1 MSAFTESVVED
12 AALAWLQA
20 IGWPV
25 AHGPDIAPDMPAA
38 ERANYNE
45 VVLGTRLRDALARLN
60 PMLPADA
67 LEDAYR
73 KLTRPEGADL
83 IQRNRALHRLLANG
97 VTVEY
102 RTREGE
108 VRGAQ
113 ARVID
118 FDKPEANDWLAV
130 NQFSVTEN
138 KHSRRPDVVLF
149 VNGLPL
155 AVLELKNAA
164 DENATIWSA
173 FQQLQ
178 TYQAEIP
185 SLFATNAVL
194 VVSDGTQARVGA
206 LGAGREWFKP
216 WRTIAGERL
225 ADSHVPELQVVIE
238 GVFAPRR
245 FLDLVRDF
253 LVFED
258 DGSGRLIK
266 KMAGYHQFH
275 AVQVAVGET
284 LRAAELARVGEE
296 AGRYEAG
303 RKPGGK
309 PGDRRVGVVWHTQ
322 GSGKS
327 LTMAFYAGRII
338 REPAMENPTVVVLTD
353 RNELDDQLFGTFSRC
368 ADLLRQPPVQAE
380 SRAHLRELLSV
391 AAGGVVFTTIHKF
404 FPEEKGDRHPT
415 LSERRNIVVMAD
427 EAHRSQYDFIDGYAR
442 HMRDALPHASFIGFT
457 GTPIELQDANTRAVF
472 GDYISVYDIRRAV
485 QDGATVPIYYES
497 RLAKLTLDETERPK
511 IDPDFEE
518 ATEGE
523 EIERKEKLKSKW
535 AQLEAVV
542 GADKRLELV
551 ARDIVEHF
559 EKRLEAMDG
568 KAMIVCMSR
577 RICVELYREIVKLR
591 PDWHDEDDARGAI
604 KVVMTG
610 SASDPSDW
618 QAHIR
623 NKPRREALA
632 NRFRDAADPL
642 RIVLVRDMWL
652 TGFDAP
658 CMHTMYIDKP
668 MRGHGLMQAIARVN
682 RVFKD
687 KPGGLVVDYLG
698 LAHELKAALATY
710 TESGGTGRTAL
721 DQEEAVALMLEKYEV
736 CCGLFHGF
744 DRSRWTTGTPAER
757 LALLPAAQE
766 HILAKEDGKD
776 RCLRAVREL
785 SQAFALAVPHEEALR
800 IRDDVAFFQAVQAVL
815 AKRAPND
822 ARPEEDLDHAVRQI
836 ISRAVSPEGVV
847 DIFAA
852 AGLQKPD
859 ISILSD
865 EFLAEVR
872 GMPQRNLAV
881 ELLQKLLK
889 GELATRRR
897 KNVVQ
902 ARSFAEMLEQTLRRY
917 QNRAIEAA
925 QVIEE
930 LIALA
935 KEMREANARGENLG
949 LTEEELAFYD
959 ALETNDSAVKVLGD
973 DTLRDIARELVKTV
987 RNNVT
992 IDWTLRENVRAQ
1004 LRVLVKRILR
1014 KHGYPPDKQEKATQT
1029 VLEQAALLSAEWAV
1043 ACGV

>member
-1 MSAFTESVVED
+1 MV
-12 AALAWLQA
+12 
-20 IGWPV
+20 
-25 AHGPDIAPDMPAA
+25 
-38 ERANYNE
+38 
-45 VVLGTRLRDALARLN
+45 
-60 PMLPADA
+60 
-67 LEDAYR
+67 
-73 KLTRPEGADL
+73 
-83 IQRNRALHRLLANG
+83 
-97 VTVEY
+97 
-102 RTREGE
+102 
-108 VRGAQ
+108 
-113 ARVID
+113 
-118 FDKPEANDWLAV
+118 
-130 NQFSVTEN
+130 
-138 KHSRRPDVVLF
+138 
-149 VNGLPL
+149 
-155 AVLELKNAA
+155 
-164 DENATIWSA
+164 
-173 FQQLQ
+173 
-178 TYQAEIP
+178 
-185 SLFATNAVL
+185 
-194 VVSDGTQARVGA
+194 
-206 LGAGREWFKP
+206 
-216 WRTIAGERL
+216 
-225 ADSHVPELQVVIE
+225 
-238 GVFAPRR
+238 
-245 FLDLVRDF
+245 
-253 LVFED
+253 
-258 DGSGRLIK
+258 
-266 KMAGYHQFH
+266 
-275 AVQVAVGET
+275 ET
-284 LRAAELARVGEE
+284 LRAAELARADRVAEE
-296 AGRYEAG
+296 TGRYDAG
-303 RKPGGK
+303 RKPGGR

-327 LTMAFYAGRII
+327 LTMAFYAGRIV
-338 REPAMENPTVVVLTD
+338 REPAMENPTIVVLTD
-353 RNELDDQLFGTFSRC
+353 RNDLDDQLFGTFLRC
-368 ADLLRQPPVQAE
+368 QDLLRQPPVQAE
-380 SRAHLRELLSV
+380 TRSHLRELLSV

-415 LSERRNIVVMAD
+415 LSNRRNIVVIAD
-427 EAHRSQYDFIDGYAR
+427 EAHRSQYDFIDGFAR

-472 GDYISVYDIRRAV
+472 GDYISVYDIQRAL

-497 RLAKLTLDETERPK
+497 RLAKLALDEAERPK
-511 IDPDFEE
+511 IDPGFEE

-523 EIERKEKLKSKW
+523 EVERKEKLKTKW

-542 GADKRLELV
+542 GAEKRLALV

-559 EKRLEAMDG
+559 GKRLEAMDG
-568 KAMIVCMSR
+568 KAMVVCMSR
-577 RICVELYREIVKLR
+577 RICVELYRELVKLR
-591 PDWHDEDDARGAI
+591 PAWQDEDDARGAI

-610 SASDPSDW
+610 SASDPPDW
-618 QAHIR
+618 QTHIR

-658 CMHTMYIDKP
+658 SLHTMYLDKP

-682 RVFKD
+682 RVFRD

-736 CCGLFHGF
+736 SCGLFYGF
-744 DRSRWTTGTPAER
+744 DRSRWTIGTPAER
-757 LALLPAAQE
+757 VALLPAAQE
-766 HILAKEDGKD
+766 HVLRQENGKD
-776 RCLRAVREL
+776 RCVRAVREL

-800 IRDDVAFFQAVQAVL
+800 IRDDVAFFQAVLAVL
-815 AKRAPND
+815 AKRAPGE
-822 ARPEEDLDHAVRQI
+822 ARPEEELNHAVRQI
-836 ISRAVSPEGVV
+836 ISRAVASEGVV

-902 ARSFAEMLEQTLRRY
+902 ARSFAEMLEQTIRRY

-930 LIALA
+930 LIGLA
-935 KEMREANARGENLG
+935 KAMREAHARGDALKLSED
-949 LTEEELAFYD
+949 ELAFYD

-973 DTLRDIARELVKTV
+973 ETLRTIAQELVRTV
-987 RNNVT
+987 RANVT

-1029 VLEQAALLSAEWAV
+1029 VLEQAALLSAEWAT
-1043 ACGV
+1043 A